1 MTMPAPGAARPALGI
16 RTRMLL
22 LVGTGVLSSLLILG
36 WSVVASIDGLMA
48 PMLAG
53 RRALARTTAA
63 QAEQAVG
70 ELVEALSM
78 ASLNPRFDPRDADPA
93 PERQALHLAR
103 LRARVLESVLLVDRD
118 GRVLAEDPMRPG
130 TDAAPL
136 GRRAEA
142 RTALETGR
150 PVMSA
155 LIPMGG
161 YAAHALFVPVRSGAG
176 QADLLVVGVRRIDNQ
191 GWARLLRVGPPGET
205 LTIDLV
211 DDRSTI
217 VASSRAARAGETAE
231 GSDLLEALRQRHDV
245 VVDRGSRPGADEEV
259 LAYAPLSL
267 VPWAV
272 VIRQRAQEVFAPVH
286 QARRRLL
293 VWGPLMLAL
302 GLLFTWGAAQSV
314 RQPLAV
320 LTRAAERIAAGTLH
334 QKVPPLPADEI
345 GRLGQAFEVMRV
357 KLAASIDDISRTNQQ
372 LEARVAERTREVE
385 AAHRE
390 LQARDRARGRLLAK
404 VISAQEE
411 ERKRLARELHDETC
425 QKLAAIAIGV
435 ETALGSASPDV
446 MRERLLE
453 ARARATETLDEVHR
467 IIFDLR
473 PSVLDDLGL
482 LAAIRW
488 YATRQLEPRGIAVRF
503 DFPDGALPLAP
514 ETEAAL
520 FRAAQEAIGNIA
532 RHSRAE
538 SALVELD
545 LLPDRL
551 RIDIEDDGVGFDVD
565 EVSTPSHSGRGL
577 GLLGLR
583 ERMELIGGSA
593 LIDSSPGDGTRLR
606 LEVPL
611 GRREL
616 PG

>member
-1 MTMPAPGAARPALGI
+1 MTMPSPGAARAALGI

-36 WSVVASIDGLMA
+36 WIVVSSINGLMEQ
-48 PMLAG
+48 MLAG

-63 QAEQAVG
+63 HAEQAIG
-70 ELVEALSM
+70 DLVEALST
-78 ASLNPRFDPRDADPA
+78 ASLNPRFDPHDSDPA
-93 PERQALHLAR
+93 PERQALHMAR

-118 GRVLAEDPMRPG
+118 GRVLAEDPIRPG
-130 TDAAPL
+130 SDTAPL

-142 RTALETGR
+142 KTALQTGR

-155 LIPMGG
+155 LVQLTGRG
-161 YAAHALFVPVRSGAG
+161 AHALFVPVRSGTG
-176 QADLLVVGVRRIDNQ
+176 QADLLVVGIRRLENQ
-191 GWARLLRVGPPGET
+191 GWTRLLQVGPPGDT

-211 DDRSTI
+211 DGQSTV
-217 VASSRAARAGETAE
+217 VASNRTERAGSRADDGER
-231 GSDLLEALRQRHDV
+231 LLDLRQRHEV
-245 VVDRGSRPGADEEV
+245 VVDRASRVGSDEEV

-272 VIRQRAQEVFAPVH
+272 VIRQRTDEVFAPVDR
-286 QARRRLL
+286 ARQRLL
-293 VWGPLMLAL
+293 VWAPVMLAL

-320 LTRAAERIAAGTLH
+320 LTAAAEGIAAGTLH

-357 KLAASIDDISRTNQQ
+357 KLAASIDDISKTNQQ
-372 LEARVAERTREVE
+372 LEQRVAERTRELA
-385 AAHRE
+385 AAHHE

-425 QKLAAIAIGV
+425 QKLAAISIGV
-435 ETALGSASPDV
+435 ETALASDNAAV
-446 MRERLLE
+446 LRQRLGE
-453 ARARATETLDEVHR
+453 ARTLAAETLDEVHR

-503 DFPDGALPLAP
+503 DFPEGALPLAP

-551 RIDIEDDGVGFDVD
+551 RIDIEDDGAGFDVA
-565 EVSTPSHSGRGL
+565 EVSTPSQSGRGL

-593 LIDSSPGDGTRLR
+593 FIDSSPGDGTRVR

-611 GRREL
+611 GRRDF

>member
-1 MTMPAPGAARPALGI
+1 
-16 RTRMLL
+16 
-22 LVGTGVLSSLLILG
+22 VGS
-36 WSVVASIDGLMA
+36 
-48 PMLAG
+48 
-53 RRALARTTAA
+53 
-63 QAEQAVG
+63 
-70 ELVEALSM
+70 
-78 ASLNPRFDPRDADPA
+78 
-93 PERQALHLAR
+93 
-103 LRARVLESVLLVDRD
+103 
-118 GRVLAEDPMRPG
+118 
-130 TDAAPL
+130 
-136 GRRAEA
+136 
-142 RTALETGR
+142 
-150 PVMSA
+150 
-155 LIPMGG
+155 
-161 YAAHALFVPVRSGAG
+161 
-176 QADLLVVGVRRIDNQ
+176 
-191 GWARLLRVGPPGET
+191 
-205 LTIDLV
+205 
-211 DDRSTI
+211 
-217 VASSRAARAGETAE
+217 
-231 GSDLLEALRQRHDV
+231 
-245 VVDRGSRPGADEEV
+245 DEEV

-272 VIRQRAQEVFAPVH
+272 VIRQRTDEVFAPVDR
-286 QARRRLL
+286 ARQRLL
-293 VWGPLMLAL
+293 VWAPVMLAL

-320 LTRAAERIAAGTLH
+320 LTAAAERIAAGTLH

-372 LEARVAERTREVE
+372 LEQRVAERTREL
-385 AAHRE
+385 AGAHHE
-390 LQARDRARGRLLAK
+390 LQARDQARGRLLAK

-435 ETALGSASPDV
+435 ETALASDSPPV
-446 MRERLLE
+446 LRQRLGE
-453 ARARATETLDEVHR
+453 ARTLAAETLDEVHR

-488 YATRQLEPRGIAVRF
+488 YAGRQLEPRGIAVRF
-503 DFPDGALPLAP
+503 DFPDGTLPLPP

-520 FRAAQEAIGNIA
+520 FRAVQEAIGNIA

-538 SALVELD
+538 SALVEID
-545 LLPDRL
+545 ASAGRL
-551 RIDIEDDGVGFDVD
+551 RIDIEDEGVGFDVS
-565 EVSTPSHSGRGL
+565 EVSTPSLSGRGL

-593 LIDSSPGDGTRLR
+593 AIDSSPGDGTRVR

-611 GRREL
+611 